1 MGAEMEATIGSF
13 LPIILM
19 VAVFY
24 FLLYRPQKQAQKR
37 RLEMLDSLKQGD
49 KVVTVGGIYG
59 TVTGLEEKIV
69 KLKIADNVEI
79 TVARASIN
87 NRVNGEED

>member
-19 VAVFY
+19 VAIFY

-37 RLEMLDSLKQGD
+37 RLEMLDSLRQGN
-49 KVVTVGGIYG
+49 KVVTLGGIYG
-59 TVTGLEEKIV
+59 TITKLEEKTV
-69 KLKIADNVEI
+69 KLKVADNVEI

-87 NRVNGEED
+87 ANVTEDEA